1 MEMESK
7 TENACD
13 FTTRKSRFKGF
24 SFALLFACGLALI
37 LFGLYDL
44 LLGLSKDMTAGGYTT
59 NVIFLTLKTFAFTL
73 AAFSILFL
81 SFLIVLFW
89 SKDALVTFGEIR
101 KQRNGWVTVFHN
113 GKRYKIFKMVFGQ
126 TYIVP
131 IGEAGVIVIP
141 TYNLIPENPH
151 AFAYAFMR
159 LTSTF
164 VSKIIRLAKS
174 HLD

>member
-7 TENACD
+7 SENTCD
-13 FTTRKSRFKGF
+13 FTTRKNRLKGF
-24 SFALLFACGLALI
+24 SSALLFASGPALI

-44 LLGLSKDMTAGGYTT
+44 LLELSKDMTVGGYTE
-59 NVIFLTLKTFAFTL
+59 NVIFPALKALAFTL
-73 AAFSILFL
+73 AAFSTLFL
-81 SFLIVLFW
+81 FILIVLFW
-89 SKDALVTFGEIR
+89 SKDTLVTFGEIR

-113 GKRYKIFKMVFGQ
+113 GKRYKIFKMVFGR

-131 IGEAGVIVIP
+131 IDEAGVTVIP

-151 AFAYAFMR
+151 AFAHAFMR
-159 LTSTF
+159 LTTTF
-164 VSKIIRLAKS
+164 VTKIIKLAKS